1 MTSDCVLQ
9 IIDLYAGYGEVDIL
23 QGVNLKIEG
32 NEIVSILGPN
42 GAGKSTVLKAVLGL
56 LHIRKG
62 QIIFNGKEITGL
74 PPNEIINHGIGYV
87 PQKHNVFVS
96 LTVQENLEIGAWTRK
111 SGLQDKLEEM
121 YTLFPVL
128 KEKRN
133 QEAGTL
139 SGGQKQMVAIAKAL
153 MIEAKLLLLD
163 EPTAGLSP
171 KFRSIVFET
180 VHTIHKTGIPIFM
193 VEQNAKQALS
203 VSDRGYILVT
213 GSNKIDGTAA
223 DLLADREVARMF
235 LGGRD

>member
-9 IIDLYAGYGEVDIL
+9 VIDLYAGYNEVDIL

-42 GAGKSTVLKAVLGL
+42 GAGKSTVLKAILGL
-56 LHIRKG
+56 LYIRKG

-74 PPNEIINHGIGYV
+74 PPNQIINHGIGYV

-121 YTLFPVL
+121 YALFPVL

-139 SGGQKQMVAIAKAL
+139 SGGQRQMVAIAKAL

-180 VHTIHKTGIPIFM
+180 VHAIHKTGIPIFM
-193 VEQNAKQALS
+193 VEQNAKQALT

-213 GSNKIDGTAA
+213 GSNKIDGTGA

-235 LGGRD
+235 LGGRE